1 MKARKFNETNKTKV
15 LFPKS
20 IKTQLRALLSSQ
32 FQTLAIIDRQE
43 QIKIV
48 TPIVELLKH
57 LFLRQISNKEWA
69 QIRFQC
75 LRNIHLWVA
84 IETKPVETSYIQ
96 CRMVTKVT
104 TWAHFKFKTI
114 FSSIKMAKMRS
125 ITQSIQIDT
134 EKIMGPTLLK

>member
-69 QIRFQC
+69 PIRFQC

-84 IETKPVETSYIQ
+84 IETKPVETSYI
-96 CRMVTKVT
+96 
-104 TWAHFKFKTI
+104 
-114 FSSIKMAKMRS
+114 
-125 ITQSIQIDT
+125 
-134 EKIMGPTLLK
+134 